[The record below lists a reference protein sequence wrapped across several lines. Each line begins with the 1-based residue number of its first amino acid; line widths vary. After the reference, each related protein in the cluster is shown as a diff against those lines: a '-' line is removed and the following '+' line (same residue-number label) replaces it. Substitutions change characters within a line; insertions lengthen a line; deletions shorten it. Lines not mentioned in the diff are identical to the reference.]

1 MTPSLDL
8 SSLTLLSTF
17 FARPDLGPLF
27 SLLRRLH
34 QCCPHRPCTD
44 HPLAMPVCRFCS
56 PSLDIYLWFL
66 ARPALSTRS
75 ALDRYLTCSRS
86 TRSRLSLASASC
98 FLRSLRDALA
108 RPALDFLWRLHP
120 FFWRSLR
127 DACAIITA
135 SQSPPPLHPPDFDL
149 GVRQTHRSRSPR
161 SRLDLLS
168 LCCGPSFDTASQSH
182 RRTQIPIAAA
192 VLPRDRLAVPPPAD
206 VARPTPDRSHSRP
219 APALP

>member
-1 MTPSLDL
+1 MPILLALSRHLSLVSRSTCSLDL
-8 SSLTLLSTF
+8 LCSGPLFDLFALDPLSTF
-17 FARPDLGPLF
+17 FG
-27 SLLRRLH
+27 
-34 QCCPHRPCTD
+34 
-44 HPLAMPVCRFCS
+44 VCI
-56 PSLDIYLWFL
+56 L
-66 ARPALSTRS
+66 
-75 ALDRYLTCSRS
+75 
-86 TRSRLSLASASC
+86 

-120 FFWRSLR
+120 FFLRSLR
-127 DACAIITA
+127 DAFAIITA

-206 VARPTPDRSHSRP
+206 VARPTPNRSHSRP
-219 APALP
+219 ALALL